1 MYVLE
6 AFMTEEVKKEIE
18 LNECMD
24 CGEEIPAD
32 DNDGSGAC
40 EECRYQAKQDKVV
53 TSWDL
58 ADDWYI
64 EMRSEGNNVY
74 TYWLVDGI
82 RWTEIN
88 FTDTDLGKII
98 DLGVDHF
105 NLNN

>member
-6 AFMTEEVKKEIE
+6 AFMAEEMKEEIE

-32 DNDGSGAC
+32 DDDGSGAC
-40 EECRYQAKQDKVV
+40 EECRYQAKQNKVV
-53 TSWDL
+53 WSWDL

-82 RWTEIN
+82 RFTEIN
-88 FTDTDLGKII
+88 FTTPTLARSSIWECI
-98 DLGVDHF
+98 TST
-105 NLNN
+105 

>member
-1 MYVLE
+1 
-6 AFMTEEVKKEIE
+6 MTGEVNEEIE

-24 CGEEIPAD
+24 CGDTVPAED
-32 DNDGSGAC
+32 DDGSGAC
-40 EECRYQAKQDKVV
+40 EECRDQAKQDRIV

-64 EMRSEGNNVY
+64 EMRSEGDNIY

-82 RWTEIN
+82 RCTEIDLTN
-88 FTDTDLGKII
+88 TDLGKIL

-105 NLNN
+105 VPDGW